1 MLRRV
6 PAALSDLLSSRTPT
20 TIICLSLFSLILTG
34 ALDYFTGAYSV
45 IIFYLAPVAMSTWF
59 VSKRCGLLFCIFVLI
74 TRLVIDQAN
83 SFYSYSTLHYWN
95 LLVEFLFLVIMS
107 LLFSSL
113 RKTLDNESKLASIDP
128 LTGAITRGTFFEL
141 AEVEINRSRRYQR
154 PFSVAYI
161 DLDNFKAINERFGHH
176 VGDQLLITVVA
187 TIKENLRNYEILSRF
202 GGDEFVIL
210 LPEADEEATL
220 LFLAKIRVRLQQA
233 MDAKNWPVGTSIGS
247 VIYLTP
253 PATVD
258 EMVGKADELM
268 YSAKQSSKSNILHT
282 VIK

>member
-1 MLRRV
+1 MLKRV
-6 PAALSDLLSSRTPT
+6 PAAFFDLLSSRAPT

-34 ALDYFTGAYSV
+34 ALDYLTGAYSV
-45 IIFYLAPVAMSTWF
+45 IIFYLAPVTMSTWF
-59 VSKRCGLLFCIFVLI
+59 VSKRCGLLFCIFTLI
-74 TRLVIDQAN
+74 TRLVIDQTS

-95 LLVEFLFLVIMS
+95 LLVEFLFLAIVS

-113 RKTLDNESKLASIDP
+113 RKTHDNEFKQASIDP
-128 LTGAITRGTFFEL
+128 LTGAITRRAFFKL

-161 DLDNFKAINERFGHH
+161 ALDNFKAINDRFGHH

-187 TIKENLRNYEILSRF
+187 IIKENLRNYEILSRL

-220 LFLAKIRVRLQQA
+220 LFLSKIRIRLQQA

-268 YSAKQSSKSNILHT
+268 YSAKHSSKSNILHT
-282 VIK
+282 IIR